1 MGEPAV
7 VTIWHKSMTP
17 ERWAGFGMDRQ
28 ILMIGSEFNR
38 AKNFIAAG
46 LLAET
51 RECYERAFE
60 LLDLC
65 CYDPKWRG
73 RFRELLLFREAL
85 GELYLSPSPDPE
97 QNRLFFRTLLYWH
110 PETAKVSID

>member
-1 MGEPAV
+1 M

-17 ERWAGFGMDRQ
+17 ERWSGFAMDRQ
-28 ILMIGSEFNR
+28 ILMVGSEFSR

-65 CYDPKWRG
+65 CYDDKWRS
-73 RFRELLLFREAL
+73 RLKELLRFREAL
-85 GELYLSPSPDPE
+85 GELYLSPCPDPR
-97 QNRLFFRTLLYWH
+97 QNRLFFQTLLYWH